1 MAEKIK
7 AGVAKTGVASHK
19 GKVPFMGKIIR
30 YNLMNNFLH
39 MVRSHGLYPVLADKS
54 TNYAP
59 VFMIMHHNIVNRKSP
74 MPVQMTTIL
83 KQKLGDV
90 VPSFEDVRHS
100 VAYASKV
107 TWPKQVKPLTSKK
120 HAIPPDSIHPSSL
133 TWFFLQYQVWFTT
146 HHLATLAVSPIF
158 PKNYVGSVSDNK
170 KYPLD
175 NLTMTDNYKVS
186 KMDDLA
192 LVDDKDNVRSPSNVA
207 LAVFKV
213 VNTQLREDDGI
224 KAKRTAVHYAVKAMD
239 DKKYFL
245 TIEMQQPNK
254 TPRKKRVARNDDS
267 PDSIAEEHTPKTS
280 TKTTESP
287 EDNTEELKQLFSPIL
302 DAMEASTD
310 DTIRKKCPPT
320 FEPFYKDLDATL
332 KLYCQVTL
340 IQLYDLTLAA
350 LPKTTL
356 CPTVLLILPQL
367 SFNQQIEMILCSN
380 STTTLRISTTNS
392 TSIQQLNQKTS

>member
-1 MAEKIK
+1 
-7 AGVAKTGVASHK
+7 
-19 GKVPFMGKIIR
+19 
-30 YNLMNNFLH
+30 
-39 MVRSHGLYPVLADKS
+39 
-54 TNYAP
+54 
-59 VFMIMHHNIVNRKSP
+59 
-74 MPVQMTTIL
+74 
-83 KQKLGDV
+83 
-90 VPSFEDVRHS
+90 
-100 VAYASKV
+100 
-107 TWPKQVKPLTSKK
+107 
-120 HAIPPDSIHPSSL
+120 
-133 TWFFLQYQVWFTT
+133 
-146 HHLATLAVSPIF
+146 
-158 PKNYVGSVSDNK
+158 
-170 KYPLD
+170 
-175 NLTMTDNYKVS
+175 MTDNYKVS

-192 LVDDKDNVRSPSNVA
+192 SVDDKDNVRSPSNVA

-213 VNTQLREDDGI
+213 VNTQLREDADI
-224 KAKRTAVHYAVKAMD
+224 KAKRTAVHNAVKVMD
-239 DKKYFL
+239 DKEYFL

-280 TKTTESP
+280 TKTTESL

-302 DAMEASTD
+302 DAMEASMD

-332 KLYCQVTL
+332 TLSCQVTL

-367 SFNQQIEMILCSN
+367 SFNQQIEMILCST